1 MTTKTSDIPATRQ
14 RAGARRAVD
23 VVYGYLA
30 AFFVLGVLFQVY
42 RSAPHNRS
50 RTARSSA

>member
-42 RSAPHNRS
+42 LAGIGIFGINSA
-50 RTARSSA
+50 